1 MLNGSI
7 LTNRVHK
14 RGSIS
19 PGSHNGVRTPAPVGK
34 LTGQLTESE
43 YASVYGP
50 TISAE
55 HDAAVWIKRNHLTG
69 ATAVVWSPNSW
80 DYLLAG
86 LRPILP
92 EPTVY
97 ENSALLGNQTVLR
110 RVQADR
116 PVVIFLTHNSYTK
129 YGPILPI
136 LQKSYTEVQAT
147 AVSELWIR
155 SDVATRVLAAAE
167 RGGGGP
173 APSG

>member
-1 MLNGSI
+1 M
-7 LTNRVHK
+7 R
-14 RGSIS
+14 
-19 PGSHNGVRTPAPVGK
+19 
-34 LTGQLTESE
+34 
-43 YASVYGP
+43 
-50 TISAE
+50 
-55 HDAAVWIKRNHLTG
+55 LTG

-92 EPTVY
+92 EPTIY

-116 PVVIFLTHNSYTK
+116 PVGIFLTHNSYTE
-129 YGPILPI
+129 YGPIPPI